1 MERISSYIKQ
11 TLKDA
16 YSPEEVKSFI
26 MLLWCDVFGR
36 NSLDI
41 YLEKD
46 TDLSAS
52 EKEQLDDILQRLLRF
67 EPIQYILGEAN
78 FCGHKFQVA
87 PGVLIP
93 RPETQELV
101 ELIVSEN
108 QLETPAIL
116 DIGTGSGCISI
127 SLSLA
132 IPNANVTAWDISE
145 DALRQASINNKQ
157 LDARVTFEQC
167 NVLDELQI
175 NDSSYDIIVSNPP
188 YITVNEKA
196 DMERNVLEWE
206 PGLALFVSNEDP
218 LLFYRTIA
226 QHALQLLK
234 PKGKLYFEIN
244 RAYGQDTISMLSKLG
259 YTDCKILKD
268 FYGNDRFAIAHR

>member
-16 YSPEEVKSFI
+16 YSPEEVRSFV
-26 MLLWCDVFGR
+26 MLLWCDVLGR

-244 RAYGQDTISMLSKLG
+244 RVYGQDTISMLSKLG

>member
-26 MLLWCDVFGR
+26 MLLWCDVLER

>member
-16 YSPEEVKSFI
+16 YSPEEVKSFV
-26 MLLWCDVFGR
+26 MLLWCDVLGR

-132 IPNANVTAWDISE
+132 IPNASVTAWDISE

>member
-26 MLLWCDVFGR
+26 MLLWCDVLGR

-132 IPNANVTAWDISE
+132 IPNASVTAWDISE

-234 PKGKLYFEIN
+234 LKGKLYFEIN

>member
-16 YSPEEVKSFI
+16 YSPEEVRSFV
-26 MLLWCDVFGR
+26 MLLWCDVLER

-132 IPNANVTAWDISE
+132 IPNASVTAWDISE

-234 PKGKLYFEIN
+234 LKGKLYFEIN

>member
-78 FCGHKFQVA
+78 FCGHMFQVA

-132 IPNANVTAWDISE
+132 IPNASVTAWDISE

-234 PKGKLYFEIN
+234 LKGKLYFEIN